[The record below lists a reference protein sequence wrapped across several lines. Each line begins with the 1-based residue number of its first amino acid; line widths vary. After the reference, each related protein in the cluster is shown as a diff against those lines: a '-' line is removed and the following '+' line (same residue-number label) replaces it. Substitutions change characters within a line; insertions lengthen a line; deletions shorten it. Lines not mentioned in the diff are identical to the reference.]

1 MTKHIPKIS
10 IIVPV
15 YNAEQYLEWL
25 YGALNKENAKL
36 AVCKFAQIDETA
48 EPTFELFWESPKI
61 ERDCFLLTTARLYHH
76 FKLLQKRA
84 ATQQKYLLM

>member
-61 ERDCFLLTTARLYHH
+61 ERDCYKA
-76 FKLLQKRA
+76 KLCLRWCNNVQSVLES
-84 ATQQKYLLM
+84 TLS

>member
-1 MTKHIPKIS
+1 MEAYKIS
-10 IIVPV
+10 MIIPV

-61 ERDCFLLTTARLYHH
+61 ERDCYKA
-76 FKLLQKRA
+76 KLCLRRCKNVQSVLES
-84 ATQQKYLLM
+84 TLS